1 MENLEHLSAKALH
14 DYDLV
19 KNAMQGDQRA
29 YAELMKRY
37 YDSIYYMMLKMVKN
51 QDDADDLTIEAF
63 GKAFKG
69 LSHYTPDYA
78 FSTWLFKIAT
88 NNCIDYMRRQKIKP
102 ISIDK
107 PYENDEGD
115 EMSIE
120 VKSQYL
126 TPEEKYIKKQKIK
139 IMHALVEKLKPRY
152 RTLIELRYFKEWS
165 YEEIAAHLNMPIGT
179 VKGQLFR
186 AKDILLHILKNSKE
200 NI

>member
-1 MENLEHLSAKALH
+1 
-14 DYDLV
+14 
-19 KNAMQGDQRA
+19 
-29 YAELMKRY
+29 
-37 YDSIYYMMLKMVKN
+37 MMLKMVKN

-88 NNCIDYMRRQKIKP
+88 NNCIDYMRRQKIKH

-107 PYENDEGD
+107 PFENDEGD

>member
-1 MENLEHLSAKALH
+1 MEDLEHLSAKALH
-14 DYDLV
+14 DYELV
-19 KNAMQGDQRA
+19 KRAMEGDQKA
-29 YAELMKRY
+29 YSELLKRY
-37 YDSIYYMMLKMVKN
+37 YDSIYFMMLKMVRN
-51 QDDADDLTIEAF
+51 QDDADDLTMEAF

-69 LSHYTPDYA
+69 LTHYTPDYA

-115 EMSIE
+115 EFSME
-120 VKSQYL
+120 VKSGYL

-139 IMHALVEKLKPRY
+139 IMHDLVGKLKPRY

-165 YEEIAAHLNMPIGT
+165 YEEIAEHLQMPIGT

-200 NI
+200 NL